1 MKPTLLILAAGLGSR
16 YGGVKQMDKVG
27 PSGESIIDYSIYDAI
42 RAGFGK
48 VVFVINKA
56 IEADFKEV
64 FEPKLKGQIQTEYV
78 IQSID
83 NIPSGYSVPEGRLK
97 PWGTAHAILVAKD
110 IINEPF
116 AVINADDYYGVDS
129 YKTVF
134 EFFKNRESEIPE
146 YSMVGFQLENT
157 ITDFGTVSRGICKT
171 DNENYLTD
179 VLECTNIQR
188 VNGIIGYHDND
199 SNWIELDGK
208 TTVSMNVWAFKPDI
222 FKFIEE
228 GFKKFLSENVKNI
241 KAEYYIP
248 TIITDLIQTNR
259 AKIKV
264 LESTDQWFGVTYQQ
278 DRPFVVESIAKLVK
292 SKVYPEKLWT

>member
-48 VVFVINKA
+48 VVFVINKS

-64 FEPKLKGQIQTEYV
+64 FEPKLKGRIQTEYV
-78 IQSID
+78 LQEIS
-83 NIPSGYSVPEGRLK
+83 NLPNGYSVPEGRVK
-97 PWGTAHAILVAKD
+97 PWGTAHAVLVAKD
-110 IINEPF
+110 IIHEPF

-129 YKTVF
+129 YKTVVD
-134 EFFKNRESEIPE
+134 FFNKPESVIPE

-157 ITDFGTVSRGICKT
+157 ITDFGTVSRGVCNT
-171 DNENYLTD
+171 DKDDYLTD

-188 VNGIIGYHDND
+188 VNGSIGYHDKDN
-199 SNWIELDGK
+199 NWIDLDGK
-208 TTVSMNVWAFKPDI
+208 TTVSMNVWAFRPNI
-222 FKFIEE
+222 FHFIEE
-228 GFKKFLSENVKNI
+228 GFKKFLSENIQNP

-248 TIITDLIQTNR
+248 TIITDLILTKR

-278 DRPFVVESIAKLVK
+278 DRPFVVESITGLVNK
-292 SKVYPEKLWT
+292 KVYPEKLWS